1 MLLLQASFEQRR
13 GFADTTVEES
23 AYVLQARIAS
33 CLRSMSCSGGLT
45 PDTSSEVY
53 APNGDPLGYQKVTV
67 FHANT
72 NGTYTAEQI
81 SFVSTN
87 EVIYIPDMSTPTQ
100 QIVWMTNS
108 PTIGLHQLFF
118 NTTFNPDGSMNSSL
132 VNVCFQMDDNGYSQQ
147 NPTNNP
153 ANIYRRFSVQMR
165 ND

>member
-1 MLLLQASFEQRR
+1 MKIVLTKFSTIVRRGGFTLTELMVAFSVGLPLAGAVVLLLVQASFEQRR

-45 PDTSSEVY
+45 PDTSSGVY
-53 APNGDPLGYQKVTV
+53 DAGNNLLGYQKVTV

-87 EVIYIPDMSTPTQ
+87 EVIYIPDMSTPHATDR
-100 QIVWMTNS
+100 V
-108 PTIGLHQLFF
+108 
-118 NTTFNPDGSMNSSL
+118 
-132 VNVCFQMDDNGYSQQ
+132 DDQ
-147 NPTNNP
+147 
-153 ANIYRRFSVQMR
+153 
-165 ND
+165 

>member
-1 MLLLQASFEQRR
+1 MKVVSAKFSTEVRRGGFTLMELMVAFGVGLPLAGAVVLLLLQASFEQRR

-45 PDTSSEVY
+45 PDTSSGVY
-53 APNGDPLGYQKVTV
+53 DPTANLLGYQKVTV

-72 NGTYTAEQI
+72 NGSYTAEQI

-87 EVIYIPDMSTPTQ
+87 RVIYIPDMSTPTQ

-108 PTIGLHQLFF
+108 PTMALHQLFF
-118 NTTFNPDGSMNSSL
+118 NHVL
-132 VNVCFQMDDNGYSQQ
+132 
-147 NPTNNP
+147 
-153 ANIYRRFSVQMR
+153 
-165 ND
+165 